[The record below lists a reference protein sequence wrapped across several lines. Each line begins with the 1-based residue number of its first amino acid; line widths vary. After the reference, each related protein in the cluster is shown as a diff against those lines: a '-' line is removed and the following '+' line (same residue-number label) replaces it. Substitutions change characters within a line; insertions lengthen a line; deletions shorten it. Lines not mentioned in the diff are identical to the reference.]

1 MSKAIIFPGQGS
13 QIVGMTHDLYNE
25 SSNCRDLFDEANEIL
40 KYDLSSVCFDGPQE
54 KLNQSNYAQL
64 GIFVSSVA
72 LFNFLKVNN
81 FTNEINYLAGHSL
94 GEWTALHIAESISFQ
109 DTVKI
114 LEARG
119 KFMQEACEIEKGAML
134 AVINLQIEDL
144 INISKETNC
153 YIANFNSPMQTVLS
167 GSNSSIDK
175 AENLVK
181 TKGAKRAIRLPVA
194 GAFHSPL
201 MSLASQKLDSF
212 LTKFDLK
219 IPQINVLSNVTGDV
233 HQPLN
238 IHEYMVKQITSS
250 VRWVDCVETLA
261 RNGVNEIIE
270 CGPGKVLTGLIKR
283 IDKTLEVRN
292 ISGLSDIN

>member
-72 LFNFLKVNN
+72 LFNFLKSNN

-134 AVINLQIEDL
+134 AVINLQIEEL

-233 HQPLN
+233 HEPLN

>member
-1 MSKAIIFPGQGS
+1 MNKAIIFPGQGS

-72 LFNFLKVNN
+72 LFNFLKSNN

-134 AVINLQIEDL
+134 AVINLQIEEL

-233 HQPLN
+233 HEPLN

>member
-233 HQPLN
+233 HEPLN

>member
-1 MSKAIIFPGQGS
+1 MNKAIIFPGQGS

-72 LFNFLKVNN
+72 LFNFLKSNN

-134 AVINLQIEDL
+134 AVINLQIEEL

>member
-1 MSKAIIFPGQGS
+1 MNKAIIFPGQGS

-72 LFNFLKVNN
+72 LFNFLKSNN

>member
-1 MSKAIIFPGQGS
+1 MNKAFIFPGQGS
-13 QIVGMTHDLYNE
+13 QIVGMTYDLFKE
-25 SSNCRDLFDEANEIL
+25 SSNCRNLFDEASEIL
-40 KYDLSSVCFDGPQE
+40 KYDLSSICFHGPQE

-72 LFNFLKVNN
+72 LFNFLKENN
-81 FTNEINYLAGHSL
+81 LTNDINYFAGHSL
-94 GEWTALHIAESISFQ
+94 GEWTALHIAESISFK

-114 LEARG
+114 LDARG

-144 INISKETNC
+144 IHISKETNC

-167 GSNSSIDK
+167 GSNKSIDE

-181 TKGAKRAIRLPVA
+181 IKGAKRAIKLPVA

-212 LTKFDLK
+212 LTKFNLK
-219 IPQINVLSNVTGDV
+219 IPQINVLSNVTGKV
-233 HQPLN
+233 HEPSV

-250 VRWVDCVETLA
+250 VRWVDCVETLVSE
-261 RNGVNEIIE
+261 GVNEIIE

-283 IDKTLEVRN
+283 IDKTLKVRN

>member
-1 MSKAIIFPGQGS
+1 MNKAFIFPGQGS
-13 QIVGMTHDLYNE
+13 QIVGMTYDLFKE
-25 SSNCRDLFDEANEIL
+25 SSNCRNLFDEASEIL
-40 KYDLSSVCFDGPQE
+40 KYDLSSICFHGPQE

-72 LFNFLKVNN
+72 LFNFLKENN
-81 FTNEINYLAGHSL
+81 LTNDINYFAGHSL
-94 GEWTALHIAESISFQ
+94 GEWTALHIAESISFK

-114 LEARG
+114 LDARG

-144 INISKETNC
+144 IHISKETNC

-167 GSNSSIDK
+167 GSNKSIDE

-181 TKGAKRAIRLPVA
+181 IKGAKRAIKLPVA

-212 LTKFDLK
+212 LTKFNLK
-219 IPQINVLSNVTGDV
+219 IPEINVLSNVTGKV
-233 HQPLN
+233 HEPLV

-250 VRWVDCVETLA
+250 VRWVDCVETLVSE
-261 RNGVNEIIE
+261 GVNEIIE

-283 IDKTLEVRN
+283 IDKTLKVRN

>member
-1 MSKAIIFPGQGS
+1 MNKAFIFPGQGS
-13 QIVGMTHDLYNE
+13 QIVGMTYDLFNE
-25 SSNCRDLFDEANEIL
+25 SSNCRNLFDEASEIL
-40 KYDLSSVCFDGPQE
+40 KYDLSSICFHGPQE

-72 LFNFLKVNN
+72 LFNFLKENN
-81 FTNEINYLAGHSL
+81 LTNDINYFAGHSL
-94 GEWTALHIAESISFQ
+94 GEWTALHIAESISFK

-114 LEARG
+114 LDARG

-144 INISKETNC
+144 IHISKETNC

-167 GSNSSIDK
+167 GSNKSIDE

-181 TKGAKRAIRLPVA
+181 IKGAKRAIKLPVA

-212 LTKFDLK
+212 LTKFNLK
-219 IPQINVLSNVTGDV
+219 IPQINVLSNVTGKV
-233 HQPLN
+233 HEPSV

-250 VRWVDCVETLA
+250 VRWVDCVETLVSE
-261 RNGVNEIIE
+261 GVNEIIE

-283 IDKTLEVRN
+283 IDKTLKVRN

>member
-1 MSKAIIFPGQGS
+1 MNKAIIFPGQGS

-72 LFNFLKVNN
+72 LFNFLKSNN

-233 HQPLN
+233 HEPLN

>member
-1 MSKAIIFPGQGS
+1 MNKAFIFPGQGS
-13 QIVGMTHDLYNE
+13 QIVGMTYDLFKE
-25 SSNCRDLFDEANEIL
+25 SSNCRNLFDEASEIL
-40 KYDLSSVCFDGPQE
+40 KYDLSSICFHGPQE
-54 KLNQSNYAQL
+54 KLNRSNYAQL

-72 LFNFLKVNN
+72 LFNFLKENN
-81 FTNEINYLAGHSL
+81 LTNDINYFAGHSL
-94 GEWTALHIAESISFQ
+94 GEWTALHIAESISFK

-114 LEARG
+114 LDARG

-144 INISKETNC
+144 IHISKETNC

-167 GSNSSIDK
+167 GSNKSIDE

-181 TKGAKRAIRLPVA
+181 IKGAKRAIKLPVA

-212 LTKFDLK
+212 LTKFNLK
-219 IPQINVLSNVTGDV
+219 IPQINVLSNVTGKV
-233 HQPLN
+233 HEPSV

-250 VRWVDCVETLA
+250 VRWVDCVETLVSE
-261 RNGVNEIIE
+261 GVNEIIE

-283 IDKTLEVRN
+283 IDKTLKVRN

>member
-1 MSKAIIFPGQGS
+1 MNKAFIFPGQGS
-13 QIVGMTHDLYNE
+13 QIVGMTYDLFKE
-25 SSNCRDLFDEANEIL
+25 SSNCRNLFDEASEIL
-40 KYDLSSVCFDGPQE
+40 KYDLSSICFHGPQE

-72 LFNFLKVNN
+72 LFNFLKENN
-81 FTNEINYLAGHSL
+81 LTNDINYFAGHSL
-94 GEWTALHIAESISFQ
+94 GEWTALHIAESISFK

-114 LEARG
+114 LDARG

-144 INISKETNC
+144 IHISKETNC

-167 GSNSSIDK
+167 GSNKSIDE

-181 TKGAKRAIRLPVA
+181 IKGAKRAIKLPVA

-212 LTKFDLK
+212 LTKFNLK
-219 IPQINVLSNVTGDV
+219 IPQINVLSNVTGKV
-233 HQPLN
+233 HEPSV

-250 VRWVDCVETLA
+250 VRWVDCVETLVSE
-261 RNGVNEIIE
+261 GVNEIIE
-270 CGPGKVLTGLIKR
+270 CDPGKVLTGLIKR
-283 IDKTLEVRN
+283 IDKTLKVRN